1 MKKKIF
7 NIHDTYDRK
16 NCRSSQAGCAG
27 QNNHRTDV
35 KAMQKNRSRA
45 GFTLLETL
53 LVVAILAV
61 LFGVTLMSVTTFQKE
76 LRQKELDSKAE
87 AIYMAAQNRIVELSA
102 SGRADLYDPEKQSD
116 ITELGLIP
124 VDSTD
129 ADRTADSL
137 YYVTSGGVGTGSL
150 TTADILLPESR
161 VEKELRDANW
171 VIEFDPSS
179 SSVYAVFYSE
189 KPMNYTP
196 DAFDSL
202 RVKQN
207 RLKDGANVGYYGGDS
222 VVTLDT
228 TKLVPKIEIYNEEKL
243 YGVIS
248 CASPDGGYL
257 TFKITIS
264 DTFGNKVEKT
274 IDHTQ
279 QKRVN
284 KEWAYQLMLDDLSS
298 ENKQFKNAYSKLV
311 PGSDIMVS
319 VTATSENDLVDE
331 GTAEAKTNRLFA
343 EVEKDGGVPS
353 KAIITYCRHLQNLDE
368 SSGINANGNT
378 DNTRITI
385 KSATQKNN
393 LHFENDEE
401 NIDDWYSCYGEGAY
415 KAVKNKNLQSYN
427 GSYTLSGE
435 SGNSTVRSIIYGLD
449 TEKGMFDTF
458 YGSHLLNITLSG
470 AKIASSTGTIETGAA
485 AGAIVA
491 KLETSTSGIGTGT
504 GTDGGITSMKGCQV
518 YLDASQGDLTGKD
531 EKDIWISGGN
541 YIGGLIG
548 RNDRQL
554 TISDSFAATI
564 AGTTGKFTN
573 GYTGGL
579 VGYTTKDIKIDNSY
593 ADCYLYGQNVGGL
606 VGGASSESAEITV
619 ENSYAVGYITAT
631 TSAGGFTSQKVKK
644 LTNSY
649 AACSYTMG
657 LQSGT
662 GRTSGSSPKAY
673 ATAPSGSPAENVY
686 YIPTSE
692 TIDSAGVAVSYKE
705 LSTKEDSA
713 KKLGSSFTAS
723 TGGDN
728 TIAYNL
734 MKQGLTDYSFPRLK
748 SLVHYGD
755 WAADFESERPV
766 YFETYEDKSY
776 GIFGA
781 NLDTLAKSGKAV
793 GDGYGIIYSERPTK
807 DVEVTYTEASVTGST
822 KRTATLSK
830 DAAVEI
836 QSEGKTY
843 YLIPFT
849 ADITNTTFAPKNF
862 YQPITIDGIEYYY
875 NPHFAKTLTSEEPSK
890 VANVIYVR
898 TARQL
903 YNMSLYYDTY
913 ADATAKSVYTQE
925 LNIDYTSYG
934 WSAYYGGANRISAQS
949 PIGKGENYVFD
960 ATYDGSSNTITGISF
975 ENSKDGSY
983 YAGMFGYNQGTLRNI
998 AIVSEYEG
1006 SERADRFVR
1015 VRHNLQGSKARSYI
1029 GVLAGRNAK
1038 TIRNCAVAGYTFK
1051 VYSYRNSTSYIGGL
1065 VGYSTG
1071 TIRECSAETPKMQLS
1086 ATYATMSA
1094 GGFVGRNIGGIYSS
1108 YAIADIEMLESRAGT
1123 VAIAGFAAQN
1133 SGVINT
1139 AYCTSSVTASGSAE
1153 GYGFTPTG
1161 GTVTNCW
1168 YLNGGTYFYVEKL
1181 NAYNIAAGDTRTKE
1195 ITGEELKKKAG
1206 ETEVG
1211 KRFGLRFGKA
1221 DESHYYKK
1229 TSSEKAVYPYPAVI
1243 RKGNK
1248 LVHYGNWI
1256 VEADLGET
1264 GVFYWEHEVGGAN
1277 AGYHFRYI
1285 GVLSSGG
1292 TKDATGVNGS
1302 SLCTSHDDGGV
1313 VKEFGYGYYVKKGGN
1328 VTAVA
1333 GSEMQVGKT
1342 PNAEASEAI
1351 SKQVKEY
1358 DVFAFTTGTQAE
1370 LKAQGSPEE
1379 SFLYLTT
1386 TGRGSNAKAADNGT
1400 WTLSHKPGGSNQS
1413 TKYRFTV
1420 CPFFADAISYDGVID
1435 GTRVD
1440 KPSGADAE
1448 TFGQTEAPGS
1458 EKNPYQTR
1466 SAKQLQYINWNGYTL
1481 NTSTRIT
1488 AHNTGRQATLYGKW
1502 QYVWEEDSQNRYFP
1516 YLEYVSGDIAE
1527 TAGWKFYWSQTHD
1540 LDQQGD
1546 KKDTSTYFTPI
1557 GSMYYTTNENHGQAF
1572 IAYFGGVYDGNAYAI
1587 KNIEIHSDT
1596 EMTGLFGMTAGAKL
1610 TNIVMYSDKGNTIE
1624 ITNKSDKWYCLG
1636 GLAGFAAKGK
1646 GSTAKDAVIENC
1658 TVSGYKIVDSR
1669 SKDGGWGG
1677 ASVGGLAGASNMDIS
1692 RCTAVNDIE
1701 INLTYNRVEYNNVRI
1716 GGLVGNLRGNVD
1728 SVYCGGSIVSNVATA
1743 NSNKND
1749 RSTTSLWTGGIN
1761 GGIVMIDFGNL
1772 PSLIGSTTAEVTISN
1787 SYTFVEL
1794 PAIEKNQVKCS
1805 QSIASIGEMQA
1816 YFAPIE
1822 NPYVIVKNCYT
1833 YEGTAVN
1840 TDDYKSFKNVRTG
1853 WEQKDIVAYNA
1864 SVDGRQV
1871 YRYVRIFNKNNKSPY
1886 VTYDQLSAKSG
1897 ASGSVA
1903 DLLNTNGDTKANF
1916 GFVTVIDPENGA
1928 KIDGKYSYPGND
1940 ASLEGNNYPFP
1951 TILTQTDTL
1960 GKKVSVHY
1968 GRWPK
1973 GSLYWSEAM
1982 VDFDL
1987 LEMDYIDGYPQFK
2000 MSLKYLLSGTEAPDN
2015 PDYTFMDEDENE
2027 LDEAEAIIQAKS
2039 STYNRTDSLFN
2050 VIFSAI
2056 KTGTTMIR
2064 AKVGNAYSDVLVNI
2078 TAKLSL
2084 TADPAEINV
2093 TAGQKQEVSL
2103 KAESINKKKEFTKDV
2118 TWKIEVDDENI
2129 AECTAADYDADA
2141 NIWKINVIGRAAGE
2155 TRITATATYKMMI
2168 GGSEQKF
2175 TESTFLLVN
2184 VAEQSADENSASD
2197 DGMQRQSNR
2206 EGASM

>member
-27 QNNHRTDV
+27 QNDHRTDV
-35 KAMQKNRSRA
+35 KAVQKNRSRA

-102 SGRADLYDPEKQSD
+102 GGRADLYDPEKQSD

-129 ADRTADSL
+129 AERTADSL
-137 YYVTSGGVGTGSL
+137 YYVISGAVGTGSL

-171 VIEFDPSS
+171 VIEFDPASG
-179 SSVYAVFYSE
+179 SVYAVFYSE
-189 KPMNYTP
+189 KAMNYTP

-284 KEWAYQLMLDDLSS
+284 KEWAYELMLDDLSS

-331 GTAEAKTNRLFA
+331 GTAEAKSNSLFA

-458 YGSHLLNITLSG
+458 YGSQLLNITLSG
-470 AKIASSTGTIETGAA
+470 AKIASNTGTIETGSA
-485 AGAIVA
+485 AGAIAA
-491 KLETSTSGIGTGT
+491 KLETSTSGIGAGT
-504 GTDGGITSMKGCQV
+504 GTNGGITSMKGCQV

-548 RNDRQL
+548 HNDSQL
-554 TISDSFAATI
+554 MISDSFAATV
-564 AGTTGKFTN
+564 AGTTGRFTN

-579 VGYTTKDIKIDNSY
+579 VGYTTKDIKIDDSY

-619 ENSYAVGYITAT
+619 DNSYAVGYITAT
-631 TSAGGFTSQKVKK
+631 ISAGGFTSQKAKK

-662 GRTSGSSPKAY
+662 GRTSGSSQKAY

-766 YFETYEDKSY
+766 YFEKYAGESY

-793 GDGYGIIYSERPTK
+793 GDGYGIIYSEQPTK
-807 DVEVTYTEASVTGST
+807 DVEVTYTAASVTGST

-836 QSEGKTY
+836 QSEDKTY

-862 YQPITIDGIEYYY
+862 YQPITIDGTEYYY

-925 LNIDYTSYG
+925 LNIDYTSYD
-934 WSAYYGGANRISAQS
+934 WSVYYGKAKSISAQS

-1006 SERADRFVR
+1006 SERVDRFVR
-1015 VRHNLQGSKARSYI
+1015 VKHNLQGSKARSYI

-1108 YAIADIEMLESRAGT
+1108 YAIADIEMLESKAGT

-1285 GVLSSGG
+1285 GVLTSGG
-1292 TKDATGVNGS
+1292 TKDVTGVNGS

-1328 VTAVA
+1328 VTATA
-1333 GSEMQVGKT
+1333 GSGMQVGKT

-1351 SKQVKEY
+1351 STQVKEY

-1370 LKAQGSPEE
+1370 LKAQGSPED

-1386 TGRGSNAKAADNGT
+1386 TGSGRNAKAADNGT
-1400 WTLSHKPGGSNQS
+1400 WTLSYKPGGSNQS
-1413 TKYRFTV
+1413 MSYRFTV
-1420 CPFFADAISYDGVID
+1420 CPFFADAISYDGIIN

-1440 KPSGADAE
+1440 KPTGTDAE
-1448 TFGQTEAPGS
+1448 NFGQTDTTGS
-1458 EKNPYQTR
+1458 KNNPYQTR
-1466 SAKQLQYINWNGYTL
+1466 SAKQLQYINWNGYNCNATSAVVTTYGAA
-1481 NTSTRIT
+1481 NT
-1488 AHNTGRQATLYGKW
+1488 
-1502 QYVWEEDSQNRYFP
+1502 YFP
-1516 YLEYVSGDIAE
+1516 YLVYISGNNAATRD
-1527 TAGWKFYWSQTHD
+1527 WNYYWDQTHD
-1540 LDQQGD
+1540 LDQQGNKND
-1546 KKDTSTYFTPI
+1546 KSTYFTPI
-1557 GSMYYTTNENHGQAF
+1557 GSMFYTTTDNKGQAY
-1572 IAYFGGVYDGNAYAI
+1572 IAYFGGVYNGNAYAI

-1610 TNIVMYSDKGNTIE
+1610 ENIVMYSDKGNTIE
-1624 ITNKSDKWYCLG
+1624 ITNKSTKWYSLG
-1636 GLAGFAAKGK
+1636 GLVGFAAKGT
-1646 GSTAKDAVIENC
+1646 GTSAKNATITNC

-1669 SKDGGWGG
+1669 SHDGGWGG
-1677 ASVGGLAGASNMDIS
+1677 ASIGGLAGASNMDIKN
-1692 RCTAVNDIE
+1692 CTAVNDIE
-1701 INLTYNRVEYNNVRI
+1701 INLTYNQVQYNNVRV
-1716 GGLVGNLRGNVD
+1716 GGLVGNLRGSVD
-1728 SVYCGGSIVSNVATA
+1728 SAYCGGSIVSNVKKAREDIA
-1743 NSNKND
+1743 YNQNS
-1749 RSTTSLWTGGIN
+1749 TSIWIGGIN
-1761 GGIVMIDFGNL
+1761 GGIVMIDFGNI
-1772 PSLIGSTTAEVTISN
+1772 PTLIGSTTSEVIIKN

-1794 PAIEKNQVKCS
+1794 PPINDHQVKCS
-1805 QSIASIGEMQA
+1805 QSIASIGEMQD

-1822 NPYVIVKNCYT
+1822 NPYVIVKNSYT

-1840 TDDYKSFKNVRTG
+1840 TDDYKTYGRTTSG
-1853 WEQKDIVAYNA
+1853 WNSKDIVVHDQN
-1864 SVDGRQV
+1864 VGGKRV
-1871 YRYVRIFNKNNKSPY
+1871 RRYVRIINNNNKSPY
-1886 VTYDQLSAKSG
+1886 VTYDQLSDHGSG
-1897 ASGSVA
+1897 GVKEW
-1903 DLLNTNGDTKANF
+1903 LNKGGGTF
-1916 GFVTVIDPENGA
+1916 GFVTVTENGA

-2000 MSLKYLLSGTEAPDN
+2000 MSLKYLLSGTGTPGT
-2015 PDYTFMDEDENE
+2015 PDYIFMDEDGNE
-2027 LDEAEAIIQAKS
+2027 LDAAEVIIQAKS

-2050 VIFSAI
+2050 VIFNAI
-2056 KTGTTMIR
+2056 KTGTATIR
-2064 AKVGNAYSDVLVNI
+2064 AKIGNAYSDVLVNI

-2103 KAESINKKKEFTKDV
+2103 KAESINKKKDFTKDV

-2141 NIWKINVIGRAAGE
+2141 NIWKINVRGHAAGE

-2184 VAEQSADENSASD
+2184 VAEQNADENSASD
-2197 DGMQRQSNR
+2197 DGMQPQSNR
-2206 EGASM
+2206 EGASK

>member
-1 MKKKIF
+1 MKK
-7 NIHDTYDRK
+7 
-16 NCRSSQAGCAG
+16 NC
-27 QNNHRTDV
+27 
-35 KAMQKNRSRA
+35 M
-45 GFTLLETL
+45 
-53 LVVAILAV
+53 
-61 LFGVTLMSVTTFQKE
+61 E
-76 LRQKELDSKAE
+76 L
-87 AIYMAAQNRIVELSA
+87 
-102 SGRADLYDPEKQSD
+102 
-116 ITELGLIP
+116 
-124 VDSTD
+124 
-129 ADRTADSL
+129 
-137 YYVTSGGVGTGSL
+137 
-150 TTADILLPESR
+150 
-161 VEKELRDANW
+161 
-171 VIEFDPSS
+171 
-179 SSVYAVFYSE
+179 
-189 KPMNYTP
+189 
-196 DAFDSL
+196 
-202 RVKQN
+202 
-207 RLKDGANVGYYGGDS
+207 
-222 VVTLDT
+222 
-228 TKLVPKIEIYNEEKL
+228 
-243 YGVIS
+243 
-248 CASPDGGYL
+248 SPDGGFL

-331 GTAEAKTNRLFA
+331 GTAEAKTNSLFA

-353 KAIITYCRHLQNLDE
+353 NAVITYCRHLQNLDE

-449 TEKGMFDTF
+449 TKKGMFDTF
-458 YGSHLLNITLSG
+458 YGSQLLNITLSG
-470 AKIASSTGTIETGAA
+470 AKIASSTEAIETGSA
-485 AGAIVA
+485 AGAIAA

-554 TISDSFAATI
+554 MISDSFAATV

-579 VGYTTKDIKIDNSY
+579 VGYTTKNIKIDDSY

-606 VGGASSESAEITV
+606 VGGASSENAEITV
-619 ENSYAVGYITAT
+619 DNSYAVGYITAT
-631 TSAGGFTSQKVKK
+631 TSAGGFTSQKAKK

-673 ATAPSGSPAENVY
+673 ATAPSGSPAVHVY

-692 TIDSAGVAVSYKE
+692 TIDSAGAAVSYKE
-705 LSTKEDSA
+705 LSTKEGSA
-713 KKLGSSFTAS
+713 TKLGSSFTAS

-766 YFETYEDKSY
+766 YFETYADKSY

-781 NLDTLAKSGKAV
+781 NLDTLSKSDKAV
-793 GDGYGIIYSERPTK
+793 GDGYGIIYSEQPTK
-807 DVEVTYTEASVTGST
+807 NVEVTYTAASVTGST

-830 DAAVEI
+830 DAAVKI

-843 YLIPFT
+843 YLIPFS
-849 ADITNTTFAPKNF
+849 AAITNTTFAPKNF
-862 YQPITIDGIEYYY
+862 YQPITIDGTEYYY

-934 WSAYYGGANRISAQS
+934 WGAYYGGADSISAQS

-975 ENSKDGSY
+975 ENSKDGYY

-1006 SERADRFVR
+1006 SERADRFVS
-1015 VRHNLQGSKARSYI
+1015 VKHNLQGSKARSYI

-1051 VYSYRNSTSYIGGL
+1051 VYSYRSSTSYIGGL
-1065 VGYSTG
+1065 VGYNTG

-1108 YAIADIEMLESRAGT
+1108 YAIADIEMLESKAGT

-1133 SGVINT
+1133 RGVINT

-1181 NAYNIAAGDTRTKE
+1181 NAYNITAGDTRTKE

-1221 DESHYYKK
+1221 DESYYYKK

-1285 GVLSSGG
+1285 GVLSGGG

-1302 SLCTSHDDGGV
+1302 SLCTSHDDGGA

-1333 GSEMQVGKT
+1333 GSGMQVGKT

-1358 DVFAFTTGTQAE
+1358 DVFAFTTGTRAE

-1386 TGRGSNAKAADNGT
+1386 TGRGSNEKAADNGT

-1413 TKYRFTV
+1413 KKYRFTV

-1435 GTRVD
+1435 GTGVD

-1466 SAKQLQYINWNGYTL
+1466 SAKQLQYINWNGYECNATSAVVNRYAAA
-1481 NTSTRIT
+1481 NT
-1488 AHNTGRQATLYGKW
+1488 
-1502 QYVWEEDSQNRYFP
+1502 YFP
-1516 YLEYVSGDIAE
+1516 YLVYISGNNAATRD
-1527 TAGWKFYWSQTHD
+1527 WNYYWDQTHD
-1540 LDQQGD
+1540 LDQQGSKND
-1546 KKDTSTYFTPI
+1546 KSTYFTPI
-1557 GSMYYTTNENHGQAF
+1557 GSMFYTTADNMGQAY
-1572 IAYFGGVYDGNAYAI
+1572 IAYFGGVYNGNAYAI

-1610 TNIVMYSDKGNTIE
+1610 ENIVMYSDKENTIE
-1624 ITNKSDKWYCLG
+1624 ITDKSTKWYSLG
-1636 GLAGFAAKGK
+1636 GLVGFAAKGTGK
-1646 GSTAKDAVIENC
+1646 SAKNATITNC

-1669 SKDGGWGG
+1669 SKNGGWGG
-1677 ASVGGLAGASNMDIS
+1677 ASIGGLAGASNMDIKN
-1692 RCTAVNDIE
+1692 CTAVNDIK
-1701 INLTYNRVEYNNVRI
+1701 INLTYNHVDYNNVRV
-1716 GGLVGNLRGNVD
+1716 GGLVGNLRGKVD
-1728 SVYCGGSIVSNVATA
+1728 SVYCGGSIVSNVKRASSDA
-1743 NSNKND
+1743 DNIH
-1749 RSTTSLWTGGIN
+1749 STSIWTGGIN

-1794 PAIEKNQVKCS
+1794 PAIGANQVKCS
-1805 QSIASIGEMQA
+1805 QSVASIGEMQDN
-1816 YFAPIE
+1816 FAPIE

-1833 YEGTAVN
+1833 YKGTAVN
-1840 TDDYKSFKNVRTG
+1840 TDDYKKYGGTTSG
-1853 WEQKDIVAYNA
+1853 WDSKDIVEHNKYVAGKR
-1864 SVDGRQV
+1864 VR
-1871 YRYVRIFNKNNKSPY
+1871 RYVQIINKNNKSPY

-1897 ASGSVA
+1897 EAGSVV
-1903 DLLNTNGDTKANF
+1903 DLLNKNGNTAASF
-1916 GFVTVIDPENGA
+1916 GFVTTTENGA

-1960 GKKVSVHY
+1960 GNTVNVHY

-1973 GSLYWSEAM
+1973 GNLYWSEAM
-1982 VDFDL
+1982 INFDL
-1987 LEMDYIDGYPQFK
+1987 LEMDYVDGYPQFK
-2000 MSLKYLLSGTEAPDN
+2000 MSLKYLLSGAGTPQSPTYE
-2015 PDYTFMDEDENE
+2015 FMDEEGNVLTAEEVIAE
-2027 LDEAEAIIQAKS
+2027 LES
-2039 STYNRTDSLFN
+2039 STYRQSDSLFE
-2050 VIFSAI
+2050 VVFRAI
-2056 KTGTTMIR
+2056 KSGTATIR
-2064 AKVGNAYSDVLVNI
+2064 ARIGNLYSEVLVNI
-2078 TAKLSL
+2078 TAKLNL
-2084 TADPAEINV
+2084 TAEPAEINV
-2093 TAGQKQEVSL
+2093 TTGQSMETSL
-2103 KAESINKKKEFTKDV
+2103 KAESVNKRKDFTEDV
-2118 TWKIEVDDENI
+2118 TWTVEVDDENI
-2129 AECTAADYDADA
+2129 AECEAPVYDADA
-2141 NIWKINVIGRAAGE
+2141 KVWKLKVNGLAAGE

-2184 VAEQSADENSASD
+2184 VAEQSADENSTSD

-2206 EGASM
+2206 EGASK